1 MRFVIRLSALSLHC
15 LLLPLPIV
23 LAWSVCLNELKFIEC
38 ESEEDR
44 SEKGR
49 ETTKNGVSESEKW
62 LEREGREEVK
72 SE

>member
-15 LLLPLPIV
+15 LLLPLPIE

-44 SEKGR
+44 SKGR
-49 ETTKNGVSESEKW
+49 ETTKMGVSESVKW